1 MFKCWQLDVVVVDA
15 ACILYPVVLARFAET
30 REAAGML
37 DKGRL
42 VRLQAKGTAGGH
54 VPPSTSVPCC
64 SVMRSIKGDGPR
76 WKCWS
81 EACCNNSEVIR
92 NGSNVSCVR
101 ISPRAVELVPD
112 GDQSRSRGSTTLDL
126 GKVQFRWSLNDCLNY
141 KYVQFTSKL
150 CYFVHFTHNIICFFI
165 SPHKLNFHFK
175 FCRVVVDITM
185 NIKELLLFFHCY
197 FNFEI

>member
-1 MFKCWQLDVVVVDA
+1 MVDA

-92 NGSNVSCVR
+92 NGSNVSCAR

-126 GKVQFRWSLNDCLNY
+126 GKVQFG
-141 KYVQFTSKL
+141 
-150 CYFVHFTHNIICFFI
+150 
-165 SPHKLNFHFK
+165 
-175 FCRVVVDITM
+175 
-185 NIKELLLFFHCY
+185 
-197 FNFEI
+197 